1 MEVDG
6 ILGTGW
12 MVSSLGYMVHG
23 FEKTACMVLR
33 VRVYLHGFGETGVY
47 GVHYLLQYIHDT

>member
-1 MEVDG
+1 MDG
-6 ILGTGW
+6 FELG
-12 MVSSLGYMVHG
+12 VHG
-23 FEKTACMVLR
+23 TWFEKTACMVLR